1 MDRGSKKTNCQQK
14 VAIGAIVGGLL
25 MTGTAWAEEEERS
38 LGMNII
44 GNNETPR
51 TLIIVP
57 WKSAE
62 PGDLTLR
69 PLQSLVDASIGPL
82 DRDVH
87 RREMRWRREQRQNP

>member
-1 MDRGSKKTNCQQK
+1 MDRRRKKTSFQRK
-14 VAIGAIVGGLL
+14 AVGVALGWLAV
-25 MTGTAWAEEEERS
+25 TGSVPAQEEERS
-38 LGMNII
+38 LRMNII

-57 WKSAE
+57 WKSAR

-69 PLQSLVDASIGPL
+69 PLQSLVDSSIGPL

-87 RREMRWRREQRQNP
+87 RREMRWRHAQRQNP